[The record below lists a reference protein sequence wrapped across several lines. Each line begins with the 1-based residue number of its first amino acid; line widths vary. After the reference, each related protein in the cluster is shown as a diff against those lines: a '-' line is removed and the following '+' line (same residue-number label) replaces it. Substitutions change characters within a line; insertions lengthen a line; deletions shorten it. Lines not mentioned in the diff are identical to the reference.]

1 MDVIL
6 IHGMG
11 RTPVSMLRLRHH
23 LRRAGHHPML
33 FGYSPTFESLQGA
46 TGRLVRLIERRVET
60 APYALVGHS
69 LGTVI
74 IRSALGQLENRMP
87 AACFFLSPP
96 MVACRAAKFF
106 SRFWLY
112 KVLAGEMGQL
122 LADDAFMQRLPMP
135 PAFTRIYVGTG
146 GPRTR
151 WYPFGMEANDL
162 ILSVAE
168 ATGRFKAL
176 SVEVPALHTFIMHS
190 PQVYDDII
198 RSLAALVDTSST
210 PR

>member
-11 RTPVSMLRLRHH
+11 RTPVSMLRLRRH
-23 LRRAGHHPML
+23 LRHAGHHPIL
-33 FGYSPTFESLQGA
+33 FGYSPTFETLQGA
-46 TGRLVRLIERRVET
+46 TGRLVRLIEHRVDI
-60 APYALVGHS
+60 ARYALVGHS

-87 AACFFLSPP
+87 AACFFLAPP
-96 MVACRAAKFF
+96 MVACKAAKFF
-106 SRFWLY
+106 SRFWPY

-122 LADDAFMQRLPMP
+122 LAVDMFMQRLPMP
-135 PAFTRIYVGTG
+135 PTFTRIYAGTG

-151 WYPFGMEANDL
+151 WFPFGMEANDL

-168 ATGRFKAL
+168 ATGGFKAQ

-198 RSLAALVDTSST
+198 RSLAALVDTRGT
-210 PR
+210 TR